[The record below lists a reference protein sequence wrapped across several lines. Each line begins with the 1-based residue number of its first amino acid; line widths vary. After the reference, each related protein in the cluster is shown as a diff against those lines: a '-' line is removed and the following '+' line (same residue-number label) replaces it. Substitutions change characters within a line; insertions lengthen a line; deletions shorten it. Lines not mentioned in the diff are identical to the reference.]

1 MVNSLEF
8 GGKPT
13 AAGIPTAIIESNKGY
28 TNPLNNPAVQE
39 LQTKLNLGGVTF
51 EGVDGDLPF

>member
-13 AAGIPTAIIESNKGY
+13 AAGIPTSNIETNIGY

-39 LQTKLNLGGVTF
+39 LKTKLNL
-51 EGVDGDLPF
+51 EEELPF